1 MEGIDRTAL
10 APADAARVHE
20 SDEPETTPLTST
32 VDDAERAAASPN
44 PSIRAAWPPCSL
56 ACCWPCSSARC
67 PRR

>member
-32 VDDAERAAASPN
+32 VDDAGRAHGL
-44 PSIRAAWPPCSL
+44 RT
-56 ACCWPCSSARC
+56 
-67 PRR
+67 